1 MIFALIMGSEIET
14 PNYTLLEKKGLF
26 EIRIYDPVILAITN
40 VKSNYRES
48 TYTGFRRIA
57 NYIFGGNN
65 ENMEIAMTAPVLAS
79 SPVNNDGIYNIAFVM
94 PKEHPLSNL
103 PKPNYEYVKIK
114 EKQLGKMAILRFGGW
129 ATEDKVFNYQQK
141 LTLFLKEYQ
150 YEINGD
156 FLVAQYNSPW
166 AIPPFRKNEIMVPIK

>member
-1 MIFALIMGSEIET
+1 MGSEIET

-94 PKEHPLSNL
+94 PKAYPLSNL
-103 PKPNYEYVKIK
+103 PKPNYEDVEIK

>member
-150 YEINGD
+150 YAVSYTH
-156 FLVAQYNSPW
+156 LTLPTKA
-166 AIPPFRKNEIMVPIK
+166 

>member
-1 MIFALIMGSEIET
+1 MGSEIET

-103 PKPNYEYVKIK
+103 PKPNYEYVEIK

-156 FLVAQYNSPW
+156 FLVAQYNSPLSL
-166 AIPPFRKNEIMVPIK
+166 IHI

>member
-1 MIFALIMGSEIET
+1 MIFGLIMGSEIET

-79 SPVNNDGIYNIAFVM
+79 SPVNNNGIYNIAFVM

-141 LTLFLKEYQ
+141 LTLFLK
-150 YEINGD
+150 
-156 FLVAQYNSPW
+156 
-166 AIPPFRKNEIMVPIK
+166 

>member
-26 EIRIYDPVILAITN
+26 EILIYDPVILAITN
-40 VKSNYRES
+40 VKSNYREA

-65 ENMEIAMTAPVLAS
+65 KNMEIAMTAPVLAS

-103 PKPNYEYVKIK
+103 PKPNYENVEIK

>member
-1 MIFALIMGSEIET
+1 MIFGLIMGSEIET

-103 PKPNYEYVKIK
+103 PKPNYEYVEIK

-156 FLVAQYNSPW
+156 FWVAQYNSPW

>member
-1 MIFALIMGSEIET
+1 MGSEIET

-103 PKPNYEYVKIK
+103 PKPNYEYVEIK
-114 EKQLGKMAILRFGGW
+114 EKQLGKMAILR
-129 ATEDKVFNYQQK
+129 
-141 LTLFLKEYQ
+141 LSL
-150 YEINGD
+150 IH
-156 FLVAQYNSPW
+156 
-166 AIPPFRKNEIMVPIK
+166 I